1 MSLIRYS
8 NIIYPMHR
16 SGMSISEIHRK
27 LSMLDSTVTYHK
39 IRSFLRKHYSYRVTR
54 AAPYRAR
61 KFRAVLPTIK
71 RIIEDSYSANS
82 SATSSL
88 VMRRLRERNI
98 LISRSHVSRLRV
110 KLGYRRTTTKYCH
123 LIRDANKEKRWD
135 FCRRMIESDED
146 FSQCIFSDES
156 TIQVDCCVKYCYVK
170 KGAFFAR
177 LRSRAKHPAKLHVW
191 GGISVRGATA
201 LAVFPGTTRM
211 DSEKYCQ
218 ILERCYIP
226 FCKNIYNGYGALVQ
240 DNAPA
245 HKSAYTTER
254 LRMWK
259 VRLFEWPPES
269 PDLNPIELV
278 WGSMKAYIRKRNV
291 RTVKDLREAAS
302 SFWKTLT
309 PEVCE
314 RYILG
319 IRKKMERVVQ
329 EEGRNIYEGR

>member
-1 MSLIRYS
+1 
-8 NIIYPMHR
+8 MHR

-71 RIIEDSYSANS
+71 RIIEEGLLSQNFRP
-82 SATSSL
+82 TSSL
-88 VMRRLRERNI
+88 VMRRLRENI

-135 FCRRMIESDED
+135 FCRRIDRIGRR
-146 FSQCIFSDES
+146 FSAQCTSLKKPSGHSVGCTDTEPPDRQYRLLYIDASYEGNFS
-156 TIQVDCCVKYCYVK
+156 VDCCVKYCYVK
-170 KGAFFAR
+170 KRRF
-177 LRSRAKHPAKLHVW
+177 LRKTSIQSETHPAKLHVCG

-226 FCKNIYNGYGALVQ
+226 FCKNICNGYGALVQ

-269 PDLNPIELV
+269 PDLNPIELWAQQV
-278 WGSMKAYIRKRNV
+278 KAIDQVPVPFRIEYR
-291 RTVKDLREAAS
+291 A
-302 SFWKTLT
+302 LT
-309 PEVCE
+309 PFAP
-314 RYILG
+314 YS
-319 IRKKMERVVQ
+319 
-329 EEGRNIYEGR
+329 